1 MMPHPA
7 TRLLMWLFFALF
19 LPWLHLTAMAAV
31 TLLQLP
37 LLLTHGRSSF
47 IRQLR
52 RTRWLLLSIFLIY
65 ALATPGEN
73 LLEALGAFG
82 PTREGVEAGAMQAW
96 RLGLLLAGLA
106 LLLAATPGKQ
116 LLSGMYTLLSPWRSL
131 GVASDRIAARIWL
144 TLYYAEQAIH
154 LKPASWRDKLQQAL
168 FADNDHDHPV
178 SFEVVPLAR
187 SDWLMLVLTLAVLGG
202 LAQ

>member
-1 MMPHPA
+1 MILHPA
-7 TRLLMWLFFALF
+7 SRILMWLFFALF
-19 LPWLHLTAMAAV
+19 LPWLHLTALSTI

-37 LLLTHGRSSF
+37 LLLTLGRSSF
-47 IRQLR
+47 IKQLR
-52 RTRWLLLSIFLIY
+52 RMRWLLLSIFLIY

-73 LLEALGAFG
+73 LVEVLGVFS
-82 PTREGVEAGAMQAW
+82 PTREGVGAGAMQAW

-116 LLSGMYTLLSPWRSL
+116 LLSGMYTLLQPWGWL
-131 GVASDRIAARIWL
+131 GATRDRIAARIWL

-154 LKPASWRDKLQQAL
+154 LKPGAWRDKLRQAL
-168 FADNDHDHPV
+168 FAEGDHEHPV

-187 SDWLMLVLTLAVLGG
+187 PDWLMLVLTLTVLGG
-202 LAQ
+202 LAL

>member
-1 MMPHPA
+1 MMLHPA
-7 TRLLMWLFFALF
+7 TSILMWLFFALF
-19 LPWLHLTAMAAV
+19 LPWLQLFAMVVV

-47 IRQLR
+47 VKQLR
-52 RTRWLLLSIFLIY
+52 RTRWLLLSIFLVY

-73 LLEALGAFG
+73 LVEAWGAFS
-82 PTREGVEAGAMQAW
+82 PTREGVDAGAMQAW

-116 LLSGMYTLLSPWRSL
+116 LLSGMYTLLSPWRGL
-131 GVASDRIAARIWL
+131 GVSSDRIAARIWL

-154 LKPASWRDKLQQAL
+154 LKSGSWRDKLQQAL
-168 FADNDHDHPV
+168 FADNVHDHPV
-178 SFEVVPLAR
+178 SFEVMPLAR
-187 SDWLMLVLTLAVLGG
+187 PDWLMLALTLTALGG
-202 LAQ
+202 LVL